1 MKGGI
6 GVVRKDDTCLRREIL
21 YHRGDNLLLEPSN
34 KAYEADIM
42 PYTGT
47 TIFRI
52 VKLVRDW

>member
-6 GVVRKDDTCLRREIL
+6 GVVRRDDTCLIRKV

-42 PYTGT
+42 PFTGT
-47 TIFRI
+47 TIFKI